1 MPSPALPGG
10 GRKESADSGDP
21 KVAKLGVPDP
31 MLDSREYDDL
41 DALTERYEKLTQ
53 PGALAKLGKRALEI
67 VPDGFKDSVADIGKG
82 LTKQEIYDQAIKL
95 IGEGF
100 KALEGHAVRMTVSE
114 ADVIKGL
121 DGVLGPGAVT
131 SLEEVCLARG
141 YDVSKAANGSN
152 LQHILAAFAEGGSTG
167 ALGFAGIP
175 FNLVLSTFFYYRA
188 VQCVALAYGYDVKGD
203 PGELVIAGEVFASA
217 MNPGSQGGEVTSD
230 IAKIMALGAAEGVK
244 AAAKKGWAEM
254 IAHGGPALLIAQMR
268 ALANAAANKALQK
281 AGQKGL
287 EGSVFREVFQQIG
300 KRLSLKAVQRAVP
313 VVSAGIG
320 AFIDTAQMNRV
331 LQYADIFYHKRFL
344 LEKEDRVARLFGR
357 EAGYGEE
364 PFPDEVDYVVVDDE
378 GDGE

>member
-1 MPSPALPGG
+1 
-10 GRKESADSGDP
+10 
-21 KVAKLGVPDP
+21 

-53 PGALAKLGKRALEI
+53 PGALAKLGKRVLEI
-67 VPDGFKDSVADIGKG
+67 VPDGVKDSVADIGKG
-82 LTKQEIYDQAIKL
+82 ITEQQIYDQAMKL

-100 KALEGHAVRMTVSE
+100 KVLEEQAARMTVSE

-121 DGVLGPGAVT
+121 DGVLGHGAVT
-131 SLEEVCLARG
+131 SLDEVCLARG
-141 YDVSKAANGSN
+141 YEVSKAANGSN
-152 LQHILAAFAEGGSTG
+152 LQHILAAFAEGGGTG
-167 ALGFAGIP
+167 VFGIAGIP
-175 FNLVLSTFFYYRA
+175 FNLVLSTFLFYRA
-188 VQCVALAYGYDVKGD
+188 VQCVAMSYGYDVKGD
-203 PGELVIAGEVFASA
+203 PAELVIAGEVFAGA
-217 MNPGSQGGEVTSD
+217 MSPGSQGGEVTAD

-244 AAAKKGWAEM
+244 AAAKKGWVEM

-268 ALANAAANKALQK
+268 ALAHAAANKALQK

-287 EGSVFREVFQQIG
+287 ENSVFREVFQQIG

-313 VVSAGIG
+313 VVAAGIG

-344 LEKEDRVARLFGR
+344 LEK
-357 EAGYGEE
+357 GERIAHLVGGSTRCGEGPAAE
-364 PFPDEVDYVVVDDE
+364 PAPEEVEYTVVDDE